1 MVGAPAASPIRN
13 CDPAYPDVCLHQG
26 IGDYDCAGGS
36 GNGPNYYRGGQRGW
50 SLRRLTCTDAKM
62 ASPHLIAPVI
72 CRGPTPGAPPDPFD
86 LDGND
91 NDETGCESGEAD
103 TPSLTSRSCAC
114 GWRLAGH
121 FALWVRVAYDRSS
134 RSTREGP

>member
-36 GNGPNYYRGGQRGW
+36 GNGPNYVEGP
-50 SLRRLTCTDAKM
+50 LRVLPQTRSTWTATTTTKP
-62 ASPHLIAPVI
+62 AARAARPTRHPSP
-72 CRGPTPGAPPDPFD
+72 RPPARA
-86 LDGND
+86 DGD
-91 NDETGCESGEAD
+91 WRAISRFGCGS
-103 TPSLTSRSCAC
+103 PMI
-114 GWRLAGH
+114 
-121 FALWVRVAYDRSS
+121 RSS